1 MTEVSPTP
9 PIPPVPRKRPL
20 EDLGK
25 VLSTDFSLFKGRPL
39 MYGAVLLASLIP
51 AAYCVIYLS
60 SVWDPYG
67 NLKNLPAGIVNL
79 DQPSTYQNKAVHLG
93 QDILEELQR
102 DQPFKLKSYPSLE
115 AARKAVARNE
125 IYFAVILPQDL
136 SQKSVQGEVK
146 ERATLEV
153 VVSEGTSFTASTIG
167 RRFADG
173 LAININQKLNE
184 KRFLG
189 VLESQT
195 KLEKG
200 FDKLR
205 KGAAELLSGA
215 EKLEGGASTLANG
228 SRDLS
233 TGLETARSGGVK
245 LSSGAKDL
253 SNGVSQLTDGVDQ
266 LHGGVKTLQS
276 KLPQKTDLD
285 TLEGGAK
292 NLSSGQTQLSE
303 GLGKLATGSQTLAS
317 KTAELSA
324 GLGKLNMG
332 ATSLRTGSA
341 NLSRGLTSLKTGA
354 TQLEGGANDLNGGL
368 VKLEGGAT
376 QLKTGLGDLSSGLD
390 QLSSASSALPEN
402 NPIRAGLG
410 QSAEA
415 SKKLLEGAGGL
426 QAGLGNTKSGSAKL
440 QNGARV
446 LEGGLTKAGQG
457 ADKVASAA
465 KQLEGGI
472 TQASDGAKQLSSGA
486 ATLASS
492 AIQAEQGAKK
502 LEQGG
507 VKLQNGVTALS
518 AGMAKIKDGVA
529 TLEGKFPE
537 KAVLNQ
543 LSSGAST
550 LANKSQELSS
560 GLAKLVDGGVKLKNG
575 SSDLASGAKKVAQGA
590 KKLLESIPSHFS
602 GLSGD
607 AQGLAVSVE
616 TRAIVE
622 NSVPN
627 NGTAYAPYFIALSL
641 WVGATITTFIFHYL
655 LFPQRL
661 REVGQGSKIA
671 GKAVLPFITL
681 ILQALWIAAA
691 LIFVLHIS
699 VPDWGSFSVVVFVG
713 IFTYLS
719 VFLVL
724 LTLFGDAG
732 RLVAILLMVFQLG
745 AAGGSFPV
753 ELLPQS
759 FQDAST
765 YLPITDCVK
774 GLRAVLFGSY
784 GGDWLTY
791 VGRMALTSSLS
802 LVLAW
807 LLGRRRWRYTPDEL
821 YAPAVHV

>member
-1 MTEVSPTP
+1 MTEVSP
-9 PIPPVPRKRPL
+9 IPPPTPRKKPL
-20 EDLGK
+20 EGFTK
-25 VLSTDFSLFKGRPL
+25 VISTDFGLFKGRPL

-79 DQPSTYQNKAVHLG
+79 DQPSTYQNKAVHIG
-93 QDILEELQR
+93 QDILQELQR

-115 AARKAVARNE
+115 AARKAVSRNE
-125 IYFAVILPQDL
+125 VYFAVILPQDL
-136 SQKSVQGEVK
+136 SQKSVQGDAK
-146 ERATLEV
+146 ERAALEV

-173 LAININQKLNE
+173 LALNINQKLNE

-189 VLESQT
+189 VLEGQT
-195 KLEKG
+195 KLETG

-205 KGAAELLSGA
+205 KGAAELLGGA
-215 EKLEGGASTLANG
+215 EKLSSGANTLANG

-233 TGLETARSGGVK
+233 TGLETANSGGVK
-245 LSSGAKDL
+245 LSKGATDL
-253 SNGVSQLTDGVDQ
+253 SSGVSKLTDGVDQ

-276 KLPQKTDLD
+276 KLPAKTDLD

-292 NLSSGQTQLSE
+292 NLSSGQTQLSA
-303 GLGKLATGSQTLAS
+303 GLGKLAAGSQTLAS

-324 GLGKLNMG
+324 GLGKLDVG
-332 ATSLRTGSA
+332 AKSLETGSGD
-341 NLSRGLTSLKTGA
+341 LSSGLNSLKSGA
-354 TQLEGGANDLNGGL
+354 TQLEGGATDLNGGL

-390 QLSSASSALPEN
+390 QLSSASSALPEG

-410 QSAEA
+410 QSAA
-415 SKKLLEGAGGL
+415 GSKKLLEGATGL
-426 QAGLGNTKSGSAKL
+426 QAGLGNAKAGSAKL
-440 QNGARV
+440 SSGANQ

-457 ADKVASAA
+457 AEKVSSGA
-465 KQLEGGI
+465 KQLEGGL
-472 TQASDGAKQLSSGA
+472 TQASEGAKKLSSGA

-492 AIQAEQGAKK
+492 AKQAEQGAEK

-507 VKLQNGVTALS
+507 SKLQNGVTALT
-518 AGMAKIKDGVA
+518 AGMIKIKEGVA

-537 KAVLNQ
+537 KTVLDQ
-543 LSSGAST
+543 LSSGANT
-550 LANKSQELSS
+550 LASKSQELSS
-560 GLAKLVDGGVKLKNG
+560 GLAKLADGGAKLKNG
-575 SSDLASGAKKVAQGA
+575 SSDLSSGAKKVADGA
-590 KKLLESIPSHFS
+590 KKLLEAIPSDLS

-655 LFPQRL
+655 LFPSRL

-681 ILQALWIAAA
+681 VLQALWIAVA
-691 LIFVLHIS
+691 LIFVLHIP
-699 VPDWGSFSVVVFVG
+699 VPDWGSFSVVVFAG

-759 FQDAST
+759 FQDASN

-791 VGRMALTSSLS
+791 VLRMALTSSLS